1 MKTIKDITEDAINII
16 NGDGKFTGNG
26 EALLRLDGE
35 EIDKYIADLEE
46 KVEELE
52 WHEDDYFTIDK
63 DDIDVIVANMM
74 RKMFYPAD
82 DSDYNP
88 TNEEDYESFI
98 DDAVAIL
105 KLELEKKEV

>member
-1 MKTIKDITEDAINII
+1 MRTIKDITEDAINII

-63 DDIDVIVANMM
+63 DNIDVIVANMM

-82 DSDYNP
+82 DSDYTP

-105 KLELEKKEV
+105 IKELEKKGV